1 MQFASLGSGSEGNAT
16 LIQYGETLLLLD
28 CGFSLKGLSERL
40 KRLALTP
47 ADITAVLVTHEHADH
62 IRGVGP
68 LTRKYGT
75 VAYMSAGTASAK
87 TLGKVPHTTVI
98 AAGETLHIGGID
110 IEVHGVPHDAREP
123 TQFIFNASGRRLGV
137 LTDLGSIPDEL
148 VRHYGELDA
157 LLLEANHDPEML
169 ARGSYPTSLKQRV
182 GGYWGHLSNQQS
194 ARLIEQVNVDRLQ
207 HLVLAH
213 ISQKNNSQA
222 HVMAA
227 FEDLPAAYSLLQL
240 ANQNTGFDWL
250 LIA

>member
-16 LIQYGETLLLLD
+16 LIQSGKTLLLLD

-75 VAYMSAGTASAK
+75 AAYMSAGTASAK
-87 TLGKVPHTTVI
+87 TLGKIPHTTVI
-98 AAGETLHIGGID
+98 AAGEILKIGSVD
-110 IEVHGVPHDAREP
+110 IEVHSVPHDAREP
-123 TQFIFNASGRRLGV
+123 TQFIFNACGRRLGV

-148 VRHYGELDA
+148 AQRYSDLDA

-169 ARGSYPTSLKQRV
+169 ARGSYPASLKQRV

-194 ARLIEQVNVDRLQ
+194 AQLIEQINVGRLQ

-227 FEDLPAAYSLLQL
+227 FAGLPAAYHLLQL
-240 ANQNTGFDWL
+240 ADQNTGFDWL
-250 LIA
+250 PIT